1 MQYGDSWLAV
11 RFNLQAL
18 QVTTETLFIGYFESL
33 DLQFIFENLVNKTEL
48 KKRTSQQVSVL
59 FMFGME
65 PCVKIDAFYLL
76 KWLIASNGVTL
87 INWVKVVVGP

>member
-48 KKRTSQQVSVL
+48 KK
-59 FMFGME
+59 
-65 PCVKIDAFYLL
+65 D
-76 KWLIASNGVTL
+76 VTTGFSFIYVRHGTL
-87 INWVKVVVGP
+87 R